1 MAIDTIGTNAI
12 TNDAVNATKIAAG
25 AVDADIGNGSVTTA
39 KLATPNLFGLSTLT
53 LSIAGNIYAGV
64 ASNLTITTNTVGSV
78 SVIYKE
84 GSTTLATTSSVA
96 ITNGTAVTAVPSAVY
111 GQTAGDTITITIT
124 NADSLT
130 SNAVT
135 ETVLNAPTGG
145 TITTSGIYR
154 IHTFNSSGTFATQ
167 GYAGN
172 VEYLCIAGGGGGG
185 QQHGGGGGAGGYRT
199 NVVGQQNG
207 GNNGLDPVYAV
218 TAGQSITVTVGAG
231 GAAGSGSGTGN
242 RGGKGADSVFGT
254 ITSEGGGS
262 GGGWGHTYYYNGSVG
277 GSGGGS
283 SLKGEGGLSANFGH
297 TGGGMS
303 DSPAGHPISGA
314 GGGGAG
320 DAGRGDMSSAGGGV
334 KVRGGNG
341 LFSNITGSSVQR
353 GGGGGGGSHSP
364 HAAGLAG
371 AGGGG
376 IGALGN
382 SGTGAS
388 GTGNTG
394 GGGGGSGGAGLTAG
408 GGGSGVVIVR
418 YEV

>member
-1 MAIDTIGTNAI
+1 MAIDKIGTNGLVASAI
-12 TNDAVNATKIAAG
+12 VPPDGSITSAKIADDAVTG
-25 AVDADIGNGSVTTA
+25 A
-39 KLATPNLFGLSTLT
+39 KLATPSLLDASTLT
-53 LSIAGNIYAGV
+53 LSVAGNIYAGI
-64 ASNLTITTNTVGSV
+64 ASNLTITTNTAGSV

-84 GSTTLATTSSVA
+84 GSTTVATTSSVA

-207 GNNGLDPVYAV
+207 GNNALDPAYAV
-218 TAGQSITVTVGAG
+218 TAGQSITVTIGAG
-231 GAAGSGSGTGN
+231 GAAATGGGTRGSVGVN
-242 RGGKGADSVFGT
+242 SVFGT
-254 ITSEGGGS
+254 ITSIGGGAGGGWAGAGYYNGSLGGS
-262 GGGWGHTYYYNGSVG
+262 GGGT
-277 GSGGGS
+277 
-283 SLKGEGGLSANFGH
+283 SLKGEGGLSTDFGH
-297 TGGGMS
+297 TGAGMGDNPLNHPVGG
-303 DSPAGHPISGA
+303 G

-320 DAGRGDMSSAGGGV
+320 DAGRGDMSITGGGV
-334 KVRGGNG
+334 KIRGGNG

-353 GGGGGGGSHSP
+353 GGGGGGASHSP

-376 IGALGN
+376 IGGLGN
-382 SGTGAS
+382 AGAGAS
-388 GTGNTG
+388 GTANTG
-394 GGGGGSGGAGLTAG
+394 GGGGGSGGNNVQAGA
-408 GGGSGVVIVR
+408 GGSGVVIIR